1 MFLVCSEHH
10 SLLTNKWQSNTQKQT
25 PMLAETNTKCWLKI
39 ELYCTRCDEWWR
51 WASASNSLAQT
62 MGLDELMSWL
72 TPTSAV
78 KVENEN
84 DHATGTTE
92 LEIAMKAFK
101 RKTACGQE
109 LPCTTSWG
117 PSYGPHRRRWR
128 DASWIQCSK
137 NISKIKNKLKWWSD
151 KCLLLIVLL
160 FERKIFCYS
169 LLVNIVQMHILINF
183 IFYVEIEKRFVDLSI
198 FYWTGNHIYHTLF
211 DLGLIQYVILG
222 WVTRFAPN
230 ELLTSFVK
238 NFSSMISNTN

>member
-39 ELYCTRCDEWWR
+39 ELYCSRCDEWWR

-128 DASWIQCSK
+128 DASWIQCCQDYFKDKKQAEMMVWQMFAFDCAVVWKK
-137 NISKIKNKLKWWSD
+137 NI
-151 KCLLLIVLL
+151 LL
-160 FERKIFCYS
+160 FVTCQHSSNAHSYQFH
-169 LLVNIVQMHILINF
+169 LLRRN
-183 IFYVEIEKRFVDLSI
+183 R
-198 FYWTGNHIYHTLF
+198 
-211 DLGLIQYVILG
+211 
-222 WVTRFAPN
+222 
-230 ELLTSFVK
+230 
-238 NFSSMISNTN
+238 